1 MPRRRV
7 LPEDPANRL
16 QNLSRLQELK
26 GWTQTELASRAG
38 LGTPYVNQLLT
49 GRKKSP
55 RLPVLDRLAAALG
68 VSSAV
73 LIDQRLSD
81 AELRIELSQGAL
93 REALAAGIAHP
104 KFSRFRGTDLAP
116 VTVEG
121 WERLARVLEIADGPA
136 KARGSTRMPRRKD
149 PRVRHDGGDE

>member
-7 LPEDPANRL
+7 LPEDPENRL
-16 QNLSRLQELK
+16 QNLARLLELK
-26 GWTQTELASRAG
+26 GWTQTQLASRAG
-38 LGTPYVNQLLT
+38 LGTAYVNQLLT

-55 RLPVLDRLAAALG
+55 RLPALDRLAAALG

-81 AELRIELSQGAL
+81 AQLRIELSQGAL

-104 KFSRFRGTDLAP
+104 KFSRFRGTDAAP

-121 WERLARVLEIADGPA
+121 WEALVRILEIADRP
-136 KARGSTRMPRRKD
+136 KTRRSTRATRRE
-149 PRVRHDGGDE
+149 PSELG